1 MSGGKGGRLAERV
14 VAAAEAALARRK
26 YVAPIEVL
34 QAIGWLPGRQL
45 DRWRQGRI
53 DPLERAMQVA
63 PDKLASALDLLAAWA
78 RAQGLEP
85 AEAPYLSAD
94 RDRSP
99 LRFTVA
105 ASPEIERAFR
115 THWYSPAAKD
125 RLVAKQSAPPDL
137 LAIVATN
144 TWHCAECGQTG
155 DLHVMEHDAP
165 LCLTCADLD
174 HLVFL
179 PAGDA
184 ALTRRAKKA
193 GTLSAVVVRW
203 NKPRKRYDRQ
213 GLLVEEAALA
223 EAERQCLADDDAR
236 ARRRERDAERRAAQD
251 AELTARMAARIR
263 ELYPGCPP
271 ERATEI
277 AAHTAARGSG
287 RVGRSA
293 AGRALD
299 DRALTLAVIAS
310 IRHLDTDYD
319 DLLMAGVARD
329 EARAGIHDA
338 IDRVLAGWASP

>member
-1 MSGGKGGRLAERV
+1 MAARVGLVSKGGRLEERV
-14 VAAAEAALARRK
+14 VAAAEAALAKRK
-26 YVAPIEVL
+26 YVAPLDVL
-34 QAIGWLPGRQL
+34 NDIGWLPGNQV

-53 DPLERAMQVA
+53 DPLERAMQVT
-63 PDKLASALDLLAAWA
+63 PDKLAAVLDRLAEWA
-78 RAQGLEP
+78 RANGLES
-85 AEAPYLSAD
+85 AETPYVSAN

-99 LRFTVA
+99 LRFTVT

-137 LAIVATN
+137 LAIMPSNA
-144 TWHCAECGQTG
+144 WHCAECGQTG
-155 DLHVMEHDAP
+155 DLLVMEHDAP

-203 NKPRKRYDRQ
+203 NKRRKRYERQ

-223 EAERQCLADDDAR
+223 EAERQCLADEDAR
-236 ARRRERDAERRAAQD
+236 ARRRERDTERRAAQD
-251 AELTARMAARIR
+251 VDLTARMAARICD
-263 ELYPGCPP
+263 LYPGCPL
-271 ERATEI
+271 ERAEEI
-277 AAHTAARGSG
+277 ATHTALRGSG

-299 DRALTLAVIAS
+299 DHALTQIRPTIDQILAI
-310 IRHLDTDYD
+310 
-319 DLLMAGVARD
+319 
-329 EARAGIHDA
+329 
-338 IDRVLAGWASP
+338 WSP